1 MADINELLIRIDAT
15 TEQLRRELRQADQQ
29 VAQSTSRI
37 DRQLSAIDQRF
48 AIIDRAA
55 GLATKALAG
64 YMAVF
69 SVGSVA
75 GWVSNQLNAADAIAK
90 AAEVANLATGSLQEL
105 RYAFTQLSTLTD
117 SQVDASLRR
126 FNRRLGLARQEAG
139 PAKAAFDQLF
149 GGVERFGNTEQALD
163 AVIERLASIEDQA
176 QRAALASAFFGDD
189 AGPLLA
195 AALGKGSAAINQL
208 RQDAR
213 ELGFVLSDDLINN
226 AGVIT
231 EEFDRAQRILNTAFM
246 SALTAATPLLV
257 KMAEMATKIAN
268 ALTLTP
274 AEALHKQLEDLRKRQ
289 DLLLNELNRP
299 RLLRINPFASD
310 ERLRAELN
318 EVNTQMLDLQQ
329 QLDGLRRKAAEVPAV
344 LPIGDWVPPEVLDQ
358 FHKLEAN
365 LARQLALYGQT
376 SEVAKLRYEMEHGS
390 LQGLNAEQQTRLEQL
405 AAELDAKAALTE
417 KEKELDA
424 LRKEIEQASLERMD
438 PVERERERYAQ
449 QLEMLREFHEEKL
462 ITQEELWELE
472 REAFLNH
479 EAALTEA
486 AKQGARE
493 REQAERQA
501 AAAIQAMRQ
510 QTASLAVGLLQ
521 TLGRENKAF
530 ALASIALTK
539 GVAIAQT
546 FAHTQTAAT
555 LAYASQLIPGV
566 PSSLAAAQAAYAKTQ
581 AMGKLN
587 MGLIA
592 ATGLVEAAQV
602 MSDGGGALGTASNP
616 VHTAPTI
623 SDPVT
628 GGQSEAGGVTHV
640 NIQLDSRR
648 TLLTREEVEG
658 ILDQINDILADGGR
672 IGSVR
677 LS

>member
-1 MADINELLIRIDAT
+1 MADINELLVRIDAT
-15 TEQLRRELRQADQQ
+15 TEQLRRELRKADQQ
-29 VAQSTSRI
+29 VEQSTSRI
-37 DRQLSAIDQRF
+37 VRQLSIIDQRF

-55 GLATKALAG
+55 SLATKALTG

-75 GWVSNQLNAADAIAK
+75 GWVRNQLAAADAIAK
-90 AAEVANLATGSLQEL
+90 AAEVANLTTGSLQEL

-149 GGVERFGNTEQALD
+149 GGVERFSSTEQALN
-163 AVIERLASIEDQA
+163 AVIERLASFEDQA

-213 ELGFVLSDDLINN
+213 ELGFVLSDDLIEN
-226 AGVIT
+226 AGTIT
-231 EEFDRAQRILNTAFM
+231 SEFDRAQRILNTAFM
-246 SALTAATPLLV
+246 QALTAATPLLV

-289 DLLLNELNRP
+289 DLLLSELNRP

-310 ERLRAELN
+310 ERIRAELN
-318 EVNTQMLDLQQ
+318 EVNAQMLDLQR
-329 QLDGLRRKAAEVPAV
+329 QLDELQQKAVEVPTA
-344 LPIGDWVPPEVLDQ
+344 LPVGDWVPPEVLDQ
-358 FHKLEAN
+358 FEKLEAQ
-365 LARQLALYGQT
+365 LQRQLALYGQT

-390 LQGLNAEQQTRLEQL
+390 LQGLNDAQQLRLEQL

-438 PVERERERYAQ
+438 PLEREQERYAQ
-449 QLEMLREFHEEKL
+449 QLEMLRAFHEEKL

-479 EAALTEA
+479 EAALTEV
-486 AKQGARE
+486 AKKGAQE
-493 REQAERQA
+493 RARAEQQA
-501 AAAIQAMRQ
+501 QQTIQAMHV
-510 QTASLAVGLLQ
+510 QTAQLAIGLLQ
-521 TLGRENKAF
+521 TYAGQSKTIAI
-530 ALASIALTK
+530 ATIALEK
-539 GVAIAQT
+539 G
-546 FAHTQTAAT
+546 
-555 LAYASQLIPGV
+555 LAL
-566 PSSLAAAQAAYAKTQ
+566 AQAAMNTAVGVTKAYTIDPTGALAAKV
-581 AMGKLN
+581 ALMGKIQ

-592 ATGLVEAAQV
+592 ATGLAQASQV
-602 MSDGGGALGTASNP
+602 GSSGAELGTAANP
-616 VHTAPTI
+616 VHTAPSTAPTSAPAAPAQRI
-623 SDPVT
+623 YVEFEGSDDRKVT
-628 GGQSEAGGVTHV
+628 LREFREQ
-640 NIQLDSRR
+640 IRR
-648 TLLTREEVEG
+648 IKEENPDAELVF
-658 ILDQINDILADGGR
+658 
-672 IGSVR
+672 
-677 LS
+677 

>member
-1 MADINELLIRIDAT
+1 MADVESLLIRIDAS
-15 TEQLRRELRQADQQ
+15 TEQLRRELRRADQQ

-69 SVGSVA
+69 SVGAVVN
-75 GWVSNQLNAADAIAK
+75 WTRNQLDAADAIAK

-117 SQVDASLRR
+117 GQVDASLRR
-126 FNRRLGLARQEAG
+126 FNRRLGLAREEAG
-139 PAKAAFDQLF
+139 PAKAALDQLF
-149 GGVERFGNTEQALD
+149 GGVERFGSTEQALD
-163 AVIERLASIEDQA
+163 AVIERLASVEDQA

-195 AALGKGSAAINQL
+195 AALGKGSAAVNQL

-213 ELGFVLSDDLINN
+213 ELGFVLSDDLIEN
-226 AGVIT
+226 AGTIKD
-231 EEFDRAQRILNTAFM
+231 EFDRAQRILNTSFM

-268 ALTLTP
+268 ALTTTP
-274 AEALHKQLEDLRKRQ
+274 AEALHKELEDLRKRQ
-289 DLLLNELNRP
+289 DLLLQMRSRPTFLGRRP
-299 RLLRINPFASD
+299 REDIDR
-310 ERLRAELN
+310 ELN
-318 EVNTQMLDLQQ
+318 EVNSRMLEVQQELQELQQ
-329 QLDGLRRKAAEVPAV
+329 KAAEVPAA
-344 LPIGDWVPPEVLDQ
+344 LAGGEWVPPEVLDQ
-358 FHKLEAN
+358 FERLESQ
-365 LARQLALYGQT
+365 LQRQLALYGQT
-376 SEVAKLRYEMEHGS
+376 TELAKVRYEVEHGS
-390 LQGLNAEQQTRLEQL
+390 LQGLNDAQQKRLEQL

-417 KEKELDA
+417 QEKELDA

-438 PVERERERYAQ
+438 PVERERERYAL
-449 QLEMLREFHEEKL
+449 QLENLRAFHEEKL
-462 ITQEELWELE
+462 ITQEELWALEL
-472 REAFLNH
+472 EAFLNH
-479 EAALTEA
+479 EAALAEA

-628 GGQSEAGGVTHV
+628 GGQAETGGVTHV

-648 TLLTREEVEG
+648 TLLTREEAEG